1 MYDNKPLRLLCV
13 EGGGGSAG
21 SKEVV
26 FNRSGGEK
34 TVIFFLFLV
43 DLPYNKVSWLDH

>member
-13 EGGGGSAG
+13 WGGGLAR